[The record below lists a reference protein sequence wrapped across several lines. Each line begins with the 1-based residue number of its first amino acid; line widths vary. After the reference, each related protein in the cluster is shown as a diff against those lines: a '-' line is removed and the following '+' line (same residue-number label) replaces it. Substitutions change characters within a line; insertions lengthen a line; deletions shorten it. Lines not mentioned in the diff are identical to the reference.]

1 MNWTKALTD
10 EARRNCF
17 VRTDDLAKE
26 YGLGEPIV
34 RNALRRYESQ
44 ALVERIAPKIY
55 INHFN
60 QQFSPRDLASV
71 LRRRSYISL
80 ESVLVDRGIT
90 SQNPSSLLC
99 VTPDYPQMFKSKS
112 VTIVYRRISADLY
125 WGYEEKST
133 RYNKYLIAEP
143 EKALL
148 DWIYLNRQEGLPTAL
163 DELHLEFLSLPKLR
177 QYALRFPGTVN
188 HVVKELLLETAFPS
202 KGRESQRGIHV

>member
-10 EARRNCF
+10 QARRNCF
-17 VRTDDLAKE
+17 VRTDDLAKK
-26 YGLGEPIV
+26 YGLGEPVI

-44 ALVERIAPKIY
+44 GLVERIAPKIY

-60 QQFSPRDLASV
+60 QQFSPRDLANV

-80 ESVLVDRGIT
+80 ESALVDRGIT

-99 VTPDYPQMFKSKS
+99 VTPDYPQTFESKS

-133 RYNKYLIAEP
+133 RYNKYFIAEP

-177 QYALRFPGTVN
+177 EYALRFPGTVN